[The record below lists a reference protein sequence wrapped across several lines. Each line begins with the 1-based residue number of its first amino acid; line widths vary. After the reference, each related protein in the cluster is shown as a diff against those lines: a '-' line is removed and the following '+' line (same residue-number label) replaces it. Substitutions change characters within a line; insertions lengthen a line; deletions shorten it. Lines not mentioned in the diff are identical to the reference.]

1 VIKQSKSYFGVCC
14 ARCGKLIVVP
24 AESIGPQNEIAER
37 ELNETDHHSFIA
49 TCKRCGFEGAYTV
62 RPFQKFDVESC
73 EG

>member
-1 VIKQSKSYFGVCC
+1 MITESKSYFGVCC

-24 AESIGPQNEIAER
+24 AESVGAYDEIPER
-37 ELNETDHHSFIA
+37 ELDEVDLHVFMA
-49 TCKRCGFEGAYTV
+49 ACKRCGFEGRYTV